1 MEKNVTE
8 AKIDQVNLYYN
19 ELYNMIHEEPPE
31 EKEIKYYFIKNN
43 RCQVTKNAY
52 SYQIKINDQIKIE
65 LYFNNRIIKFIDKK
79 STNLIHIYNY
89 SQLKKKLNQYGFDNP
104 YYSLILNGEKKYY
117 SVQNNPHEFMLSK
130 CTSIYNCVIDDAHE

>member
-8 AKIDQVNLYYN
+8 DKIDQVNLYYN

-89 SQLKKKLNQYGFDNP
+89 SQLKTIPPNIYYEQYLAHMTVIAIFSQYQNQ
-104 YYSLILNGEKKYY
+104 I
-117 SVQNNPHEFMLSK
+117 
-130 CTSIYNCVIDDAHE
+130 

>member
-8 AKIDQVNLYYN
+8 DKIDQVNLYYN
-19 ELYNMIHEEPPE
+19 ELYNMIHEEPEEPPE

-52 SYQIKINDQIKIE
+52 SYQIKIE

-89 SQLKKKLNQYGFDNP
+89 SQLKKN
-104 YYSLILNGEKKYY
+104 
-117 SVQNNPHEFMLSK
+117 
-130 CTSIYNCVIDDAHE
+130 